1 MATLLIVLSN
11 LIVIGLVYFMWRNE
25 AVYRMR
31 QRANNACY
39 KYEMYCLESEDW
51 EQFKLSCKIAD
62 EIRNRNDYDKM
73 FFSFRPIEI
82 EKWYTPSECEIIE
95 KFSTDD

>member
-1 MATLLIVLSN
+1 MTTLFIILSN
-11 LIVIGLVYFMWRNE
+11 LIVAGLVYFTWRNE

-39 KYEMYCLESEDW
+39 TYQMYCINSQNW
-51 EQFKLSCKIAD
+51 EQLEHSNKIAD
-62 EIRNRNDYDKM
+62 GIRNRNDYDKM
-73 FFSFRPIEI
+73 FFSFRPVKI